1 MKKSNEPRRTQ
12 SSTKEKSPQ
21 SNATSKHTTT
31 QARKSQ
37 TENGHAE
44 SSEPAQDQSASRLE
58 ISQASQ
64 AYEEITKWR
73 RSLFKLPK
81 GNTGKQYVCIMT
93 KLIGEWTSTNDVE
106 KLKLLMSMPNLLLQR
121 TSKKGK
127 ARENKDNLSRR
138 LELWENGKYEEL
150 VKSHNFR

>member
-1 MKKSNEPRRTQ
+1 
-12 SSTKEKSPQ
+12 
-21 SNATSKHTTT
+21 
-31 QARKSQ
+31 
-37 TENGHAE
+37 
-44 SSEPAQDQSASRLE
+44 
-58 ISQASQ
+58 
-64 AYEEITKWR
+64 
-73 RSLFKLPK
+73 
-81 GNTGKQYVCIMT
+81 MT